1 MRGNNSGKFNI
12 IVPKCI
18 SDFLLIS
25 YTNQLALTVIYAIF
39 IPLVIVAN
47 VLLIIGIIKAKRKEL
62 TTSQIFFI
70 LLAISDLFLGV
81 FYLPIQL
88 FLLQTDTIITCVQLQ
103 LRAFW
108 LAFPLVFSGNTML
121 LISIDRFVHVT
132 RKRPPEMLMKGLII
146 VDVLITFTWAI
157 TYMRISDGFNIKT
170 AAKFFISLSIYEGMG
185 LAISVS
191 LNILLLRNVKRQ
203 ARSSSISKTRIQAKN
218 SSFKKKSYSLTTTIA
233 LIVTT
238 LVITYIPSI
247 FVLNIAAY
255 TFLFSS
261 ERKKIKNITLAVTWS
276 LVPVQL
282 NAILNSVIYIS
293 RNRRIKRYFKR
304 LVRSEDSEGTS
315 DTSYRS
321 GSSLRMVTL
330 SFKRPDSVYENNVN
344 NQDNMK

>member
-1 MRGNNSGKFNI
+1 MRGNNSRRFNFI
-12 IVPKCI
+12 LPKCR
-18 SDFLLIS
+18 SDFVLIS
-25 YTNQLALTVIYAIF
+25 YTSQLALTVIYAIF
-39 IPLVIVAN
+39 IPLIIVAN
-47 VLLIIGIIKAKRKEL
+47 VSLIIGIMKAKRKGL

-70 LLAISDLFLGV
+70 LLALSDLSLGV

-108 LAFPLVFSGNTML
+108 LTFPLVFSGNTML
-121 LISIDRFVHVT
+121 LISVDRFVHVT
-132 RKRPPEMLMKGLII
+132 RKTPKKILMKGLII
-146 VDVLITFTWAI
+146 VDVLITFTWAM
-157 TYMRISDGFNIKT
+157 TYVLISDRFNIK
-170 AAKFFISLSIYEGMG
+170 AVAKYFISLSIYEGMG
-185 LAISVS
+185 IAISVL
-191 LNILLLRNVKRQ
+191 LNVLLLRNVKRQ
-203 ARSSSISKTRIQAKN
+203 ARTSSISKIPMQAKN
-218 SSFKKKSYSLTTTIA
+218 YSFRRKSYSLTTTIA

-255 TFLFSS
+255 TFLYSS
-261 ERKKIKNITLAVTWS
+261 DRKKIKDISLAITWS

-293 RNRRIKRYFKR
+293 RNGRIKRYFKR
-304 LVRSEDSEGTS
+304 LVRSENSEGTS

-344 NQDNMK
+344 DQDNMK